1 MAEKLVFGADIDNVT
16 IKEVNGKLT
25 AILDV
30 ENVED
35 EFEVVTNYVEPQE
48 DDEFYIET
56 VFAKFRHKATQLMTD
71 AFKKEKKPRSTPVNE
86 SISETITA
94 EVHFEKGIITIL
106 PANNSVTSQVDGK
119 VLKNSEFNST
129 NAYVEINESDITSTK
144 AFNEA
149 NAGKTLTLVTKKR
162 YANSEGHPVVKPTE
176 IQVPYPKLP
185 YEEGTAKSILEHSA
199 YSVGAQVSLS
209 ALREL
214 SNSEIINNYLING
227 DYDTVIRNLDLSSIK
242 MKYELVTADERALT
256 GEVSVETSGFE
267 YNKSLDIN
275 RQSVPDYINNTIKRE
290 KWSLDPIEV
299 EGKYFKLRITFDPYE
314 ETNNF

>member
-48 DDEFYIET
+48 DDEFYVET
-56 VFAKFRHKATQLMTD
+56 SFAKFRHKATQLMTN
-71 AFKKEKKPRSTPVNE
+71 AFKKEKKPRSTSVNE

-94 EVHFEKGIITIL
+94 EVHFKKGVITIL

-119 VLKNSEFNST
+119 VLFNSEFNST

-162 YANSEGHPVVKPTE
+162 YATSEGHPVVKPTE

-185 YEEGTAKSILEHSA
+185 YEEGTAKSNLEHSA
-199 YSVGAQVSLS
+199 YYVGAQVSLD

-214 SNSEIINNYLING
+214 SNSEIINNYLIND
-227 DYDTVIRNLDLSSIK
+227 DYDTRIRNLDLSSIK
-242 MKYELVTADERALT
+242 MKYELVTADERTLT
-256 GEVSVETSGFE
+256 GEVPVETSGFE
-267 YNKSLDIN
+267 YNKFLDIN

-314 ETNNF
+314 ETNF